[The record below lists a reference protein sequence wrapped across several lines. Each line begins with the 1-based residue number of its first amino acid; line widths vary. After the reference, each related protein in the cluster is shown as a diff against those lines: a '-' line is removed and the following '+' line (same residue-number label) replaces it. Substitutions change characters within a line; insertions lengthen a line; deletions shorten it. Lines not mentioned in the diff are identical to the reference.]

1 MTVFEKLDEIMAKV
15 DLHKIE
21 PLFSI
26 EVSALNSRYETTIT
40 REGNNLLRVMAKLI
54 AYSNNAPSDKI
65 TQLLETDYFE
75 LAFHRFDLAA
85 VASDTPERIVKSHWP
100 TIKAIRF
107 QKKVGYIVECARLLL
122 EHGKDKATIES
133 LYQQYNIP
141 TKLAN
146 SEDIDSFWQKFDTLL
161 IRYERERM
169 PYFKNMTTLLHLLL
183 HVGFPCV
190 KPDLVVMRTAAQI
203 GLVQGR
209 DNHNAYRPAERKL
222 VVKTIQ
228 EYCLS
233 RSVHPAI
240 IDLYLLVHGRQLD
253 SIKYVSQDFIPVA
266 V

>member
-1 MTVFEKLDEIMAKV
+1 MTVFEKLDAVRAKV
-15 DLHKIE
+15 DLYKVE

-26 EVSALNSRYETTIT
+26 EVSALKSRYETTVT

-54 AYSNNAPSDKI
+54 AYSNNAPSDKVS
-65 TQLLETDYFE
+65 QLLETDHFE
-75 LAFHRFDLAA
+75 RAFHRFDLAA
-85 VASDTPERIVKSHWP
+85 VASDNPEQIVESHWP

-122 EHGKDKATIES
+122 KYGKDEATIES
-133 LYQQYNIP
+133 LYQQHNIP
-141 TKLAN
+141 VQLTN
-146 SEDIDSFWQKFDTLL
+146 SGDIDCFWQKIDAILS
-161 IRYERERM
+161 RYEREGM

-209 DNHNAYRPAERKL
+209 ENHNAYRPVERKL

-240 IDLYLLVHGRQLD
+240 IDLYLLVHGRQRD
-253 SIKYVSQDFIPVA
+253 SIQYVSKGFTPAA

>member
-1 MTVFEKLDEIMAKV
+1 MTIFEKLDAIRAKV
-15 DLHKIE
+15 DLHKVE

-26 EVSALNSRYETTIT
+26 EVSALQSRYETTVT

-54 AYSNNAPSDKI
+54 AYSNNAPSDKV
-65 TQLLETDYFE
+65 TQLIETDHFE
-75 LAFHRFDLAA
+75 RAFHRFDLAA
-85 VASDTPERIVKSHWP
+85 VASDNPERIVESHWP

-122 EHGKDKATIES
+122 KLGKDKATIES
-133 LYQQYNIP
+133 LYQQHNIP
-141 TKLAN
+141 VQLAN
-146 SEDIDSFWQKFDTLL
+146 SGDIDCFWQKFDTILS
-161 IRYERERM
+161 RYEREGM

-209 DNHNAYRPAERKL
+209 ENHNAYRPVERKL
-222 VVKTIQ
+222 AVKTIQ

-240 IDLYLLVHGRQLD
+240 IDLYLLVHGRQRD
-253 SIKYVSQDFIPVA
+253 SIRYVSQDFTPAA